1 MFRGLFK
8 KDNDEE
14 EFFQTVDPIVEQ
26 RRKEKFSKP
35 LLDAQDFE
43 EPKKEVKEK
52 KAKEILVRPEVEQ
65 KPKKN
70 TYVYQMSEII
80 SPMTGIARKNTTP
93 KVAKGTQKFKKVK
106 GKSDGLVPILSPFY
120 GDFEKD
126 DEVPKVEEDVVLES
140 VAKKQAIEKTVEEPL
155 PTVEDNLRNIAKIIE
170 EEKNQLKIIEER
182 TGEFKL
188 DFHDKNDEVSLID
201 EIDDDMSLD
210 DLMSHYENKFSD

>member
-8 KDNDEE
+8 KDNEEE

-43 EPKKEVKEK
+43 EPKKEIKEK
-52 KAKEILVRPEVEQ
+52 KVKEILVKPEVEQ
-65 KPKKN
+65 KPKEN
-70 TYVYQMSEII
+70 TYVYQMSQII
-80 SPMTGIARKNTTP
+80 SPMSGIARKKTTP
-93 KVAKGTQKFKKVK
+93 RVERATQKFKKVK

-120 GDFEKD
+120 GDFEKE
-126 DEVPKVEEDVVLES
+126 DEVSKVEEDVVLET
-140 VAKKQAIEKTVEEPL
+140 VVKKEAVEKTVEEPL

-188 DFHDKNDEVSLID
+188 DFHNHDEEASLID